1 MSMRRCAQMLFIG
14 FVAIAAD
21 AAVGEYRTF
30 HDSQGRE
37 IKARLLQFNPQSD
50 EVKIQLG
57 NRKIRTTKITVFSDA
72 DQEFIRN
79 WHISEVV
86 FSEKNLIVPINKKS
100 LRSERQ
106 RGETDGWKP
115 KTSGMRVEEIAYELE
130 LESRNK
136 MALKGM
142 LAEYCIYYQHT
153 EKGTSVLYEY
163 EEIPSP
169 EYDKNYEELAESGGN
184 ENKRRTVGTEKA
196 PEKTIPDTTTG
207 ELSIPELP
215 S

>member
-1 MSMRRCAQMLFIG
+1 MSMRRCVQILFIG

-79 WHISEVV
+79 WHISEVA
-86 FSEKNLIVPINKKS
+86 FSGKNLIVTINKKS
-100 LRSERQ
+100 LRSDRQ
-106 RGETDGWKP
+106 RGKVAGWKP
-115 KTSGMRVEEIAYELE
+115 KKTGMRVEEMAYELE
-130 LESRNK
+130 LENRNK
-136 MALKGM
+136 AALKGM
-142 LAEYCIYYQHT
+142 KAEYCIYYQHT
-153 EKGTSVLYEY
+153 EKGNRIVYEYDRVPRPDYDENY
-163 EEIPSP
+163 EEI
-169 EYDKNYEELAESGGN
+169 AEGGGGIVRHLDAID
-184 ENKRRTVGTEKA
+184 EQA
-196 PEKTIPDTTTG
+196 HPTIA
-207 ELSIPELP
+207 
-215 S
+215 